1 MIEQKYRDSLE
12 QGRKRDVSVVD
23 EELLIN
29 KRNKKL
35 FRAAAYGMGIGIGLF
50 IFAPILPD
58 IVSAGKMDALRG
70 LFHTIGWM
78 MILYSLGIGFGFFLL
93 RPYIKLVLFLL
104 NWVLV
109 PITGIYSVIQAI
121 KIVSG

>member
-1 MIEQKYRDSLE
+1 MIEQKYKDQVE
-12 QGRKRDVSVVD
+12 QGHKRDIGIVD

-50 IFAPILPD
+50 VFTPILPD
-58 IVSAGKMDALRG
+58 VVSADKMAALRD
-70 LFHTIGWM
+70 LFHTLGWL
-78 MILYSLGIGFGFFLL
+78 MIFYSLGIGFGFFLL

-104 NWVLV
+104 NWVMV
-109 PITGIYSVIQAI
+109 PIAGIYCVVQAM